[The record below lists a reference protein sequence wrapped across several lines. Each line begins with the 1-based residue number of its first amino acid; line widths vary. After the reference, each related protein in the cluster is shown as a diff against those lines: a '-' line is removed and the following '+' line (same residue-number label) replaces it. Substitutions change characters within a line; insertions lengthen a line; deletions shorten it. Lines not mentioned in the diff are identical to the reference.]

1 MRSTR
6 SIVPVLS
13 LVLLAAGGCA
23 ALPPPQPAP
32 LKSAVS
38 PERPCPPAGAH
49 PLERDLTVPWASRTY
64 VLEDGSLCRPD
75 AE

>member
-13 LVLLAAGGCA
+13 LALLAVSGCA
-23 ALPPPQPAP
+23 ALPPQQPAVVARTVHP
-32 LKSAVS
+32 ALL
-38 PERPCPPAGAH
+38 CPPAGAH